1 MKDMTF
7 SLPEGCILGLVGKNG
22 AGKSTL
28 AKAICGF
35 ITTEGQYTSRGED
48 IKQESVKER
57 AERVGY
63 VLQNPNQMISSN
75 MIFDEVALGLR
86 LRGISEEDIKERVY
100 QALKRTRNFGL
111 GRADSRSG
119 PAQLH

>member
-1 MKDMTF
+1 MLEIRNLEKSFGKKQVLFGIDLTAKKG
-7 SLPEGCILGLVGKNG
+7 SILGLIGKNG

-63 VLQNPNQMISSN
+63 VLQNPNQMISTN
-75 MIFDEVALGLR
+75 MILTKSL
-86 LRGISEEDIKERVY
+86 
-100 QALKRTRNFGL
+100 
-111 GRADSRSG
+111 
-119 PAQLH
+119 